1 MAKLKE
7 PTTLD
12 DAPRVKEPP
21 MPHGTKRPEPDRAQ
35 AEPGGADRKEAENPS
50 GRNGTTPGAPAPV
63 GAMSRF
69 PSPVPTEQP
78 RRTAGPAASSEI
90 HSEVYA
96 EPHILSVDQ
105 FRLFYGKH
113 KALHEIN
120 MPIAA
125 QKVTA
130 LIGPSGCGKS
140 TLLRSINRMNDL
152 VDNVRTEG
160 RIVFHGDDVYSGKID
175 IIGLRKRLGMVF
187 QKSNPFPMSIFDN
200 VVYSRRIA
208 GERTRS
214 KLHEVCERSLQ
225 SAALWEEVKD
235 RLHTSALGLSGGQQ
249 QRLCIARAI
258 AAEPE
263 VLLMDE
269 PCSALDPIATAKV
282 EDLIHELRGKYT
294 VVIVTHNMQQAARV
308 SDYTA
313 FMYLGRLIEY
323 GPTGN
328 IFQNPRLKQTED
340 YITGRFG

>member
-1 MAKLKE
+1 VETAPKQQRPPVMKE
-7 PTTLD
+7 V
-12 DAPRVKEPP
+12 AP
-21 MPHGTKRPEPDRAQ
+21 
-35 AEPGGADRKEAENPS
+35 PS
-50 GRNGTTPGAPAPV
+50 GDGRAAAPGEQPAPPPAVPARTDYLRPGASAQ
-63 GAMSRF
+63 
-69 PSPVPTEQP
+69 T
-78 RRTAGPAASSEI
+78 EI
-90 HSEVYA
+90 HEEIFA
-96 EPHILSVDQ
+96 EPHILSVERFD
-105 FRLFYGKH
+105 LFYGKH
-113 KALHEIN
+113 KALHEIS
-120 MPIAA
+120 MPMAS

-152 VDNVRTEG
+152 IDNVRTDG
-160 RIVFHGDDVYSGKID
+160 RIMFHGENVYNVSID

-208 GERTRS
+208 GERSRS
-214 KLHEVCERSLQ
+214 RLHEVCERSLKG
-225 SAALWEEVKD
+225 AALWEEVKD

>member
-1 MAKLKE
+1 MKQTPLPMQPEPEEAPGASAAKPSPSAAQA
-7 PTTLD
+7 PTTV
-12 DAPRVKEPP
+12 AHPGVP
-21 MPHGTKRPEPDRAQ
+21 TVQ
-35 AEPGGADRKEAENPS
+35 AEIH
-50 GRNGTTPGAPAPV
+50 
-63 GAMSRF
+63 
-69 PSPVPTEQP
+69 Q
-78 RRTAGPAASSEI
+78 EI
-90 HSEVYA
+90 YT
-96 EPHILSVDQ
+96 EPHILDVEQ
-105 FRLFYGKH
+105 FCLFYAKH
-113 KALHEIN
+113 KALHEIS

-152 VDNVRTEG
+152 IDNVRTEG
-160 RIVFHGDDVYSGKID
+160 QILFHGENVYNGAID

-208 GERTRS
+208 GERSRG
-214 KLHEVCERSLQ
+214 KLHEVCERSLEG
-225 SAALWEEVKD
+225 AALWDEVKD

>member
-1 MAKLKE
+1 MTPATESIGSRPRLPVTKE
-7 PTTLD
+7 ISAPMSANPPGPQPPPTRPAV
-12 DAPRVKEPP
+12 APAIP
-21 MPHGTKRPEPDRAQ
+21 
-35 AEPGGADRKEAENPS
+35 
-50 GRNGTTPGAPAPV
+50 PGATHRAVAPT
-63 GAMSRF
+63 GAEVH
-69 PSPVPTEQP
+69 P
-78 RRTAGPAASSEI
+78 EI
-90 HSEVYA
+90 RS
-96 EPHILSVDQ
+96 EPHVLSVED
-105 FRLFYGKH
+105 FNLSYGKVR
-113 KALHEIN
+113 ALYDIS

-130 LIGPSGCGKS
+130 LVGPSGCGKS
-140 TLLRSINRMNDL
+140 TLLRSINRLNDL
-152 VDNVRTEG
+152 IDTVSTEG
-160 RIVFHGDDVYSGKID
+160 RIMFRGENVYDSRID
-175 IIGLRKRLGMVF
+175 IIRLRKRLGMVF
-187 QKSNPFPMSIFDN
+187 QKSNPFPMSIFEN
-200 VVYSRRIA
+200 VIYARRIS
-208 GERTRS
+208 GERNRGR
-214 KLHEVCERSLQ
+214 LLEVCEWSLRG
-225 SAALWEEVKD
+225 AALWDEVKD
-235 RLHTSALGLSGGQQ
+235 RLHSSALGLSGGQQ

-323 GPTGN
+323 GPTSN